1 MKEWCGSK
9 PQDKNLNHADIYKA
23 PLLINKVL
31 FLMQTQLACND
42 ANFNALDATDRIPGL
57 ET

>member
-1 MKEWCGSK
+1 
-9 PQDKNLNHADIYKA
+9 LRYLLADIYKA